1 MIKMTIVIPVYNAE
15 KYLDQCL
22 NSIMYRKPI
31 DVEVIVVDD
40 GSTDKSFDICKKYED
55 LSKNIRVFHKNNTG
69 VSDTRNFAIKKAN
82 GKYITFV
89 DSDDFL
95 SDDYYNVILNDLED
109 DKDIYIFE
117 YNQVL
122 TNRKIAFH
130 INKDNINNKNFV
142 EEIFKDIS
150 IGGYL
155 WNKIFKLDIIKS
167 NNIYFDKNISYCE
180 DLLFVCSFVKYV
192 EKYKVIEKT
201 LYNYRMRKN
210 SVSNNYVSNK
220 NLCIFDAYDKILN
233 LNFDYKTESYIKFC
247 YLLHYYRLKKFVSI
261 KEISFNEKE
270 ILNGINISKKQK
282 IKFYILKYFNFMYM
296 KFKLNSKS
304 KHYFD

>member
-109 DKDIYIFE
+109 DKDIYFFE

-220 NLCIFDAYDKILN
+220 NLCIFDAYDKIPTIVWENEYRKYSEVLEA
-233 LNFDYKTESYIKFC
+233 YKNI
-247 YLLHYYRLKKFVSI
+247 RVSR
-261 KEISFNEKE
+261 FNKRKT
-270 ILNGINISKKQK
+270 I
-282 IKFYILKYFNFMYM
+282 
-296 KFKLNSKS
+296 
-304 KHYFD
+304 